1 MTTIDAKLVK
11 ELKEI
16 ARRDGWSI
24 QRTKSMLGILK
35 STPPEQRP
43 ALIKTIKERRIM
55 SRRKYKLGK
64 RLTSV
69 AEFDQSTK
77 QFYIIRFG
85 NDLGTRSRKIIIS
98 WQYKTIKDYIEN
110 GHLFE
115 ADEVEA

>member
-1 MTTIDAKLVK
+1 MTAIDAKLVK

-16 ARRDGWSI
+16 AHRDGWST

-85 NDLGTRSRKIIIS
+85 DALGTRSRKIIIG